1 MKEKLSKKQLEE
13 LGITCP
19 LDGGVKIYSPRDIAE
34 FYPVRPRNS
43 HKGTFGS
50 ANLIAGSAQYAGA
63 AALAVSAALKSGCGY
78 VKITTANEV
87 KTVLVPA
94 FPQAIFFDKPD
105 LSSNAIAVG
114 MGCGATEELYSTVK
128 FLLKNYNGVLI
139 IDADGLNALSL
150 FGKDI
155 LKEKNCRVILTPHAK
170 EFSRLTGLTVGQI
183 TASPIETARKFASE
197 YKVILLLKG
206 AATVICDGSEKEIKT
221 ALNVRGSSALAK
233 AGSGDMLAGYL
244 CGTAARGLNPFDAC
258 VCATYTMGLAAEL
271 AAKRKTDYCATA
283 QDILEKIH
291 FAVKRL
297 TTQNP
302 SDRI

>member
-1 MKEKLSKKQLEE
+1 
-13 LGITCP
+13 
-19 LDGGVKIYSPRDIAE
+19 
-34 FYPVRPRNS
+34 
-43 HKGTFGS
+43 
-50 ANLIAGSAQYAGA
+50 
-63 AALAVSAALKSGCGY
+63 
-78 VKITTANEV
+78 
-87 KTVLVPA
+87 
-94 FPQAIFFDKPD
+94 
-105 LSSNAIAVG
+105 
-114 MGCGATEELYSTVK
+114 
-128 FLLKNYNGVLI
+128 
-139 IDADGLNALSL
+139 